1 MDERGRAKVVICG
14 RWMSLIR
21 IDEPSRGT
29 VSKVLSRLVDDDED
43 ISPSGLSVASLGPSY
58 HLTFFNCRS
67 FTESKQMGQ
76 RAHLLSDVLR

>member
-1 MDERGRAKVVICG
+1 
-14 RWMSLIR
+14 MSLIR
-21 IDEPSRGT
+21 IDDPSRGT
-29 VSKVLSRLVDDDED
+29 VSKVLSRLEDDEED
-43 ISPSGLSVASLGPSY
+43 ISASGLSVSSMGPSY

>member
-1 MDERGRAKVVICG
+1 
-14 RWMSLIR
+14 MSLIR
-21 IDEPSRGT
+21 IDDPSRGT
-29 VSKVLSRLVDDDED
+29 VSKALSRPEDDDED
-43 ISPSGLSVASLGPSY
+43 SASGLSISSIGPSY

>member
-1 MDERGRAKVVICG
+1 
-14 RWMSLIR
+14 MSLIR
-21 IDEPSRGT
+21 IDDPSRGV
-29 VSKVLSRLVDDDED
+29 VSNELSRLEDDGDEV
-43 ISPSGLSVASLGPSY
+43 SASGWSLSSIGPSY

>member
-1 MDERGRAKVVICG
+1 
-14 RWMSLIR
+14 MSLIR
-21 IDEPSRGT
+21 IDDPSRGT
-29 VSKVLSRLVDDDED
+29 VSKVPSRLEDEDDD
-43 ISPSGLSVASLGPSY
+43 ISARGLSVASIGPSY